1 MDKKR
6 AGRLARAVV
15 AATTAGLL
23 IGLGAPFASAATLPA
38 APPTAPSVPSVPS
51 AEVLAEA
58 PAGPAAAA
66 LPEATPEEKVNA
78 VRSLGLDID
87 NGWLVLRDRD
97 FVFKIFDTADPAR
110 FPMVKAG
117 ALQAYR
123 DGDTASTLFI
133 RSGVTDVA
141 GRDRDNYARGQLER
155 DQARRL
161 KQSAAAL
168 MAMPVTEQQLDLG
181 YRDFIY
187 ELWHFVTGYPKVK
200 AAALAA
206 FDAPEADQKTFLA
219 SGLLAAKRQDQVDAA
234 NADKDRT
241 EAEKARLIAR
251 AARENAATV
260 VGLTTTDVMLD
271 LADDFFIRKLLE
283 KAVSGTQVAIAG
295 QAALNSANPADWK
308 AYIASGIYTARD
320 RDVAIENEKK
330 AAENRRVAREIK
342 ARAEN
347 GGMRPRLVAAAA
359 AALAGSD
366 SDVETFLLTGQDAA
380 PAQSLEATTRG
391 SRGGYVTSNG
401 GNTYVVGG
409 DPGTQGSAKL
419 TGATWKIRDGLAD
432 ANCFSLES
440 TQLAGSYLRT
450 DGDVVKLAASDG
462 GTPFKNDATWC
473 SSPGQSGS
481 GVSLESY
488 SHRGHF
494 LRHWGGQVYAATS
507 ADDAGYNASRLF
519 KEDITWSVV
528 DPDPEV
534 TTPIVSRWKND
545 DAIRVI
551 LGAPVAPEVYDAFNG
566 GVRYRDYAGGRM
578 YWSAATGAHAVTGAA
593 LEKYESVGEYHW
605 QLPIIDTTPTP
616 NVAGSFTHVANGGS
630 IYFSPATG
638 AHLIYGAIRERW
650 AQLDWERSYLGFPTA
665 DEASVGT
672 LRRSTFEHGIIDHDP
687 ATGKTRDYRA

>member
-6 AGRLARAVV
+6 SGRLGRMVV
-15 AATTAGLL
+15 TATAAALLTGLVAPSALAAT
-23 IGLGAPFASAATLPA
+23 PLPV
-38 APPTAPSVPSVPS
+38 PPVEALT
-51 AEVLAEA
+51 EA
-58 PAGPAAAA
+58 PAGPAVTAP
-66 LPEATPEEKVNA
+66 PEATPEEKVNA

-87 NGWLVLRDRD
+87 NSWLVLRDRD
-97 FVFKIFDTADPAR
+97 FVFKIFDTADPVR
-110 FPMVKAG
+110 FPMVKDA

-133 RSGVTDVA
+133 RSGVTDLA

-155 DQARRL
+155 EQARRL

-168 MAMPVTEQQLDLG
+168 LAMPVTDQQLDLG
-181 YRDFIY
+181 YRDFVF

-206 FDAPEADQKTFLA
+206 YGASEADQKVFLA

-234 NADKDRT
+234 NADQERT
-241 EAEKARLIAR
+241 DAEKAQL
-251 AARENAATV
+251 AARTARQDAATV
-260 VGLTTTDVMLD
+260 VGLQTTDVMLD

-283 KAVSGTQVAIAG
+283 KAVAGSQVAIAG

-308 AYIASGIYTARD
+308 AYIATGIYTARD
-320 RDVAIENEKK
+320 RDIAIENEKK

-366 SDVETFLLTGQDAA
+366 QDVETFLQAGQDAVLT
-380 PAQSLEATTRG
+380 QSLEATTPGVRG
-391 SRGGYVTSNG
+391 SYVTSNG
-401 GNTYVVGG
+401 GNTYIVWG
-409 DPGTQGSAKL
+409 DPGTQGTSKL
-419 TGATWKIRDGLAD
+419 PGATWKIKDGLAD
-432 ANCFSLES
+432 PNCFSLES
-440 TQLAGSYLRT
+440 TQSEGSYLRA
-450 DGDVVKLAASDG
+450 DGDIVKLAANDG

-473 SSPGQSGS
+473 AGPGKSGS

-507 ADDAGYNASRLF
+507 ADDVDYNSSRLF
-519 KEDITWSVV
+519 PQDTTWSVV
-528 DPDPEV
+528 DPDPDV
-534 TTPIVSRWKND
+534 TTPISLRWKND
-545 DAIRVI
+545 DALRAT
-551 LGAPVAPEVYDAFNG
+551 LGAPAAPEVYDAFNG
-566 GVRYRDYAGGRM
+566 GVRYRDYANGRM
-578 YWSAATGAHAVTGAA
+578 YWSSTAGAHAVTGAA
-593 LEKYESVGEYHW
+593 LEKYKSVGEYRW
-605 QLPIIDTTPTP
+605 QLPTTDTTPTP
-616 NVAGSFTHVANGGS
+616 KVTGSFTHVQNGGS

-638 AHLIYGAIRERW
+638 AHLVYGAIRVRW

-665 DEASVGT
+665 DEAQAGN
-672 LRRSTFEHGIIDHDP
+672 LRRGAFQHGTIDHDP
-687 ATGKTRDYRA
+687 ATGETRDYRV